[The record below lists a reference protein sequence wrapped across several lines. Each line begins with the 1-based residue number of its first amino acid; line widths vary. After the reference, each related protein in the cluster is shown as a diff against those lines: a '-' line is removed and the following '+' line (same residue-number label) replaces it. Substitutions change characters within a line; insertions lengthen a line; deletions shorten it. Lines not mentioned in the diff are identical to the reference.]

1 MKKNKVLPIVPV
13 PILPNYLVLL
23 AHRVALNYLVGHQ
36 VLVVPLVLVALPVLA
51 VPARLHHLVL
61 RVVLAQAVVQA
72 PAQAV
77 LVHLAHQALQAHLAV
92 QVLPLA
98 NFHRLVHLITIV

>member
-13 PILPNYLVLL
+13 LTLPNYLVLL
-23 AHRVALNYLVGHQ
+23 AHRVVLNH
-36 VLVVPLVLVALPVLA
+36 LVVHQVLVALPVLA
-51 VPARLHHLVL
+51 VPTRLHHLVL

-77 LVHLAHQALQAHLAV
+77 RAVPVHLVHQALQAHLV
-92 QVLPLA
+92 VPVLPLVV
-98 NFHRLVHLITIV
+98 NFHLPVHLITTV